1 MTVHQIYRSY
11 IKQFHSIRPSFSIVS
26 NGFAKMKLFLAV
38 MACLALT
45 QAANLPFQTPV
56 TVRDA
61 QEAAEKSHARIVNG
75 FPAAAGQFPYQVFLR
90 GFTSGGALACG
101 GSLISNQWVLTA
113 AHCITGVQRF
123 EIVMGT
129 IVSASPGVLGHSTH
143 FIIHPS
149 YNANNLNNDI
159 GLIRL
164 TTPVGFNQ
172 NIQAVRLP
180 SADRTG
186 ESFVDRIATVSGF
199 GRTSNTGPVSPTK
212 NWVNIRVISNAAC
225 AAVYGSSVVVASTI
239 CGTGAQQA
247 NQSTCQGDSGGPLT
261 IQEGGASTQIG
272 VVSFVSSAGCTSGHP
287 SGYVRTTHFRNW
299 INQQTGI

>member
-1 MTVHQIYRSY
+1 
-11 IKQFHSIRPSFSIVS
+11 
-26 NGFAKMKLFLAV
+26 MKLFLAV
-38 MACLALT
+38 MACLALA
-45 QAANLPFQTPV
+45 QAAQLPFQRPI

-61 QEAAEKSHARIVNG
+61 QEVAAKSHSRIVNG
-75 FPAAAGQFPYQVFLR
+75 FPAEAGQFPYQVFLR
-90 GFTSGGALACG
+90 GFVASGGALMCG
-101 GSLISNQWVLTA
+101 GSLISNEWVLTA

-129 IVSASPGVLGHSTH
+129 INTASPEVLGTSTS
-143 FIIHPS
+143 FIIHPQ
-149 YNANNLNNDI
+149 YNSNNLNNDI

-164 TTPVGFNQ
+164 DSPVTFSQ
-172 NIQAVRLP
+172 NIQAVNLP

-186 ESFVDRIATVSGF
+186 ETFVDAIATVSGF

-225 AAVYGSSVVVASTI
+225 QSVYGSAVVIASTV
-239 CGTGAQQA
+239 CGTGADAA

-261 IQEGGASTQIG
+261 VQENGASLQIG

-287 SGYVRTTHFRNW
+287 SGYVRTTHFRSW
-299 INQQTGI
+299 INEQTGI

>member
-1 MTVHQIYRSY
+1 
-11 IKQFHSIRPSFSIVS
+11 
-26 NGFAKMKLFLAV
+26 MKLFLAV

-45 QAANLPFQTPV
+45 QAAQLPFQRPV

-61 QEAAEKSHARIVNG
+61 QDLAARSHVRIVNG
-75 FPAAAGQFPYQVFLR
+75 FPASPGQFPYQVMLR
-90 GFTSGGALACG
+90 GFTATGALACG
-101 GSLISNQWVLTA
+101 GSLISNEWVLTA

-129 IVSASPGVLGHSTH
+129 IVSASPEVLGHSTN

-149 YNANNLNNDI
+149 YNPSNLNNDI

-164 TTPVGFNQ
+164 DTPVGFSQ
-172 NIQAVRLP
+172 NIQPINLP

-186 ESFVDRIATVSGF
+186 ETFLDNIATVSGF
-199 GRTSNTGPVSPTK
+199 GRTSDTGPVSPTK

-239 CGTGAQQA
+239 CGTGADAA
-247 NQSTCQGDSGGPLT
+247 NQSTCQGDSGGPLA
-261 IQEGGASTQIG
+261 IQEGGASLQIG

-287 SGYVRTTHFRNW
+287 SGYVRTTHFRSW
-299 INQQTGI
+299 INSQTGI